1 MADISV
7 VVVFFFLILSKVGKP
22 IGGLQ
27 YGYDLMIRVCLHE
40 HVNRCYI

>member
-7 VVVFFFLILSKVGKP
+7 VVGFFLILSKVGMP

-27 YGYDLMIRVCLHE
+27 YGYDWMIRVCLHE

>member
-7 VVVFFFLILSKVGKP
+7 VVGFFLILSKVGKP